1 MCVYA
6 YTFTYLCVCIYIYI
20 CARTHT
26 HTYTRSRNQSDSFQF
41 YTSGCLPYT
50 AAPRWPLP
58 CGCGQ
63 LVWLCWSSYLHGQCR
78 NVTVRTGNVAQV
90 VECLPSK
97 HKVMS
102 SWPKKKKKKMP
113 QWIPQAQCDILQ
125 FMPASACFIY
135 FVLVL
140 GFELRTS
147 CLLGRH
153 STTSATP
160 PACFKPTNPR

>member
-6 YTFTYLCVCIYIYI
+6 YTFTYLCVCIYIYIYI

-102 SWPKKKKKKMP
+102 SWPKKKKKNATVNTSGTM
-113 QWIPQAQCDILQ
+113 WH
-125 FMPASACFIY
+125 PAIHACF
-135 FVLVL
+135 
-140 GFELRTS
+140 
-147 CLLGRH
+147 CLLYLFCSGTRVWTQDFMLARQALHYISH
-153 STTSATP
+153 ST
-160 PACFKPTNPR
+160 CLL